1 MPTHVQIRESDAVD
15 YRHPVDYIEP
25 ETQERSES
33 ADVIMSVLFWLM
45 RHNTT
50 AKTQVPA
57 HMGARVWVLSVA
69 LGVESI
75 SWAEIGRRCG
85 LTREGV
91 RLMAKELESEFGLR
105 AVNARTDDTRSA
117 SRRARER
124 FIKAKKVK
132 QC

>member
-1 MPTHVQIRESDAVD
+1 MPTHIPVQDNHAIDD
-15 YRHPVDYIEP
+15 RHPVDYIEP
-25 ETQERSES
+25 KEQERSEQS
-33 ADVIMSVLFWLM
+33 EIIMSILFWML
-45 RHNTT
+45 RHDTT

-105 AVNARTDDTRSA
+105 AVNARTEPTRRA

-124 FIKAKKVK
+124 FIKAKGNK